1 MEIPLREYTGG
12 IAPECDLIVLKVLDQ
27 KGNGNVTEVMKAFRW
42 LLENQKRISYT
53 YCKYFCGNAAAI
65 RRERRRKINQWRGG
79 ALGCGVGCRGCCGK
93 ILGPKEGTITTPGD
107 SKKISHGWIF

>member
-1 MEIPLREYTGG
+1 M
-12 IAPECDLIVLKVLDQ
+12 
-27 KGNGNVTEVMKAFRW
+27 TEVMKAFRW
-42 LLENQKRISYT
+42 LLENQKKISYT

-93 ILGPKEGTITTPGD
+93 LRTEGGD
-107 SKKISHGWIF
+107 DYNTGGTAKKIITVGSSDDQYYIDQRGST